1 MPDVEFWIYCDF
13 CHKCTVVCVNY
24 FPHHQPWICTSA
36 LNVSQFNGV
45 ILMFSLTCVIIIV

>member
-1 MPDVEFWIYCDF
+1 MIFAISG
-13 CHKCTVVCVNY
+13 TVVCVNY